1 MDFEL
6 TQEQRMIQDAC
17 RTFSRQR
24 ILPNARQWDIDEAY
38 PRELLHE
45 LAKLGFLG
53 VPIPEQYGG
62 TGLDYL
68 SEALV
73 FEEIGY
79 ADSSVRT
86 TLSVQ
91 MSLVELTILKWG
103 SEAQRKQY
111 LPLLCKGEWVG
122 CFGLTEPGAGSDAGN
137 MSTRAV
143 RQGGDWLLSGQKVWI
158 SNGTWADLAIIFAQ
172 TDPNLKHKGLVAFLV
187 ETKAPGFHAQKMK
200 GKLGLRASDTGELF
214 LENVRVPDSA
224 RLGEIGQGFKIAMS
238 ALDNGRYGVASG
250 CVGIAQHALD
260 CSVEYGKQRRA
271 FNKPIAATQ
280 LVQEML
286 ANMFVETQAARLLV
300 YQAGMV
306 KNKGER
312 CTIPVS
318 MCKYYAS
325 EVAKRAA
332 DMAIQIHGGY
342 GYSNEYAPERLWR
355 DARVASLYEGTSQ
368 IQQLILGRH
377 LTGLQAFEDEQ
388 QRVLA
393 ATPG

>member
-1 MDFEL
+1 
-6 TQEQRMIQDAC
+6 MIRDAC
-17 RTFSRQR
+17 RTFSREKM
-24 ILPNARQWDIDEAY
+24 LPYARQWDIDEAY
-38 PRELLHE
+38 PRELLNE
-45 LAKLGFLG
+45 MADLGFLG
-53 VPIPEQYGG
+53 VPIPEKYGG
-62 TGLDYL
+62 AGLDYI

-73 FEEIGY
+73 FEEVGY

-103 SEAQRKQY
+103 SEEQKLSY
-111 LPLLCKGEWVG
+111 LPRLCKGEWIG

-137 MSTRAV
+137 LSTRAT
-143 RQGGDWLLSGQKVWI
+143 RQGGDWILNGQKVWI
-158 SNGTWADLAIIFAQ
+158 SNGTWADLAIVFAQ
-172 TDPNLKHKGLVAFLV
+172 TDPSLKHKGLAAFLI
-187 ETKAPGFHAQKMK
+187 ETKAAGFHAQKMK

-224 RLGEIGQGFKIAMS
+224 RLGEIGEGFKIAMS

-260 CSVEYGKQRRA
+260 CSIEYSKQRHA

-300 YQAGMV
+300 YQAGAV
-306 KNKGER
+306 KDRGER

-318 MCKYYAS
+318 TCKYYAS

-377 LTGLQAFEDEQ
+377 LTGLQAFQDQ
-388 QRVLA
+388 PHDAVALNC
-393 ATPG
+393 

>member
-6 TQEQRMIQDAC
+6 SQDQRMIREAC
-17 RTFSRQR
+17 RSFSRDR

-38 PRELLHE
+38 PRELLAE
-45 LAKLGFLG
+45 MAKLGFLG
-53 VPIPEQYGG
+53 VPIPEKYGG
-62 TGLDYL
+62 AGLDFI
-68 SEALV
+68 SEAIV

-79 ADSSVRT
+79 CDSSVRT
-86 TLSVQ
+86 SLSVQ
-91 MSLVELTILKWG
+91 MSLVEVTLMKWAT
-103 SEAQRKQY
+103 EEQKMQY
-111 LPLLCKGEWVG
+111 LPRLCSGEWVG

-137 MSTRAV
+137 LSTRAV

-172 TDPNLKHKGLVAFLV
+172 TDPSLKHKGLAAFLV
-187 ETKAPGFHAQKMK
+187 ETKSPGFHAQKMK

-224 RLGEIGQGFKIAMS
+224 RLGQIGEGFKIAMS

-260 CSVEYGKQRRA
+260 CSVEYSKQRVA
-271 FNKPIAATQ
+271 FNKPIAGTQ

-286 ANMFVETQAARLLV
+286 ADMMVETQAARLLV
-300 YQAGMV
+300 YQAGSV
-306 KNKGER
+306 KNRGER

-318 MCKYYAS
+318 VCKYYAS
-325 EVAKRAA
+325 EVAKRCA
-332 DMAIQIHGGY
+332 DKAIQIHGGY

-377 LTGLQAFEDEQ
+377 LTGIQAFQDENS
-388 QRVLA
+388 RVLA
-393 ATPG
+393 PT

>member
-53 VPIPEQYGG
+53 VPVPEQYGG

-91 MSLVELTILKWG
+91 MSLVELTVLKWG
-103 SEAQRKQY
+103 SEAQRQQY
-111 LPLLCKGEWVG
+111 LPPLCKGDWVG
-122 CFGLTEPGAGSDAGN
+122 CFGLTEPGAGSDAGSL
-137 MSTRAV
+137 STRAV

-172 TDPNLKHKGLVAFLV
+172 TDPSQKHKGLVAFLV
-187 ETKAPGFHAQKMK
+187 DTKTPGFHAQKMK

-224 RLGEIGQGFKIAMS
+224 RLGEIGEGFKIAMS

-306 KNKGER
+306 KNRGER

-393 ATPG
+393 TTP

>member
-6 TQEQRMIQDAC
+6 SQEQRMIQDAC
-17 RTFSRQR
+17 RKFSREQMM
-24 ILPNARQWDIDEAY
+24 PHARQWDIDEAY
-38 PRELLHE
+38 PRELLNDM
-45 LAKLGFLG
+45 AKPGFLG
-53 VPIPEQYGG
+53 VPIPEKYGG
-62 TGLDYL
+62 TGLDYI
-68 SEALV
+68 SEGIV
-73 FEEIGY
+73 FEEVGY

-103 SEAQRKQY
+103 TEEQKLAC
-111 LPLLCKGEWVG
+111 LPLLCRGDWVG
-122 CFGLTEPGAGSDAGN
+122 CFGLTEPGAGSDAAN
-137 MSTRAV
+137 LSTRAV
-143 RQGGDWLLSGQKVWI
+143 RDGSDWLISGQKVWI
-158 SNGTWADLAIIFAQ
+158 SNGTWADIAIIFAQ
-172 TDPNLKHKGLVAFLV
+172 TDAKGLSAFLV
-187 ETKAPGFHAQKMK
+187 ETKSAGFHAQKMK

-224 RLGEIGQGFKIAMS
+224 RLGQVGEGFKIAMS

-260 CSVEYGKQRRA
+260 CSIAYAQKRQA
-271 FNKPIAATQ
+271 FNKPIAGFQ

-286 ANMFVETQAARLLV
+286 ANIFVETQAARLLV

-306 KNKGER
+306 KNRGEK

-318 MCKYYAS
+318 VCKYYAS

-332 DMAIQIHGGY
+332 DAAIQIHGGY

-355 DARVASLYEGTSQ
+355 DARVGSLYEGTSQ

-377 LTGLQAFEDEQ
+377 LTGFQAFKDDNDD
-388 QRVLA
+388 
-393 ATPG
+393 